1 MIPEA
6 RKKLIK
12 YAADNG
18 IKLNGVF
25 RNLYMEGPPQHKDK
39 SKFITQ
45 IIAII
50 E

>member
-1 MIPEA
+1 MRSSFLDRTIQFFLTFFTPTIDKEPIY
-6 RKKLIK
+6 L
-12 YAADNG
+12 
-18 IKLNGVF
+18 
-25 RNLYMEGPPQHKDK
+25 EGPPQHKDK